1 MGELGGGIPTVTNS
15 VFLLNQQMLAR
26 LLIMN
31 SIDII
36 RGALVAAVAMSTIG
50 MAFADGTLSVGDKA
64 PDFKVAKFVKGSKLS
79 GFEKG
84 KTYVVEFWATWCGPC
99 KKSIPH
105 LTELASKYKGK
116 VDFYGVSVWE
126 EKKDNKDTAYFKTV
140 TDFVKGMGDKMAYNV
155 AVDGPDDYMSN
166 SWMKASKSRGIPT
179 AFIIKDQRVAW
190 IGHPM
195 EMETPLADVVAG
207 NYDIDAAAKKAASAA
222 SAESD
227 MEEMFKPIQEAME
240 AGDHAKVVEAV
251 DNVIAKKPEM
261 EKNLA
266 MVKWQALMHVDGA
279 KGLDYAKKICDG
291 IYAKDGN
298 SINSIAWM
306 MLDEKQGVPNGD
318 PKLAC
323 SLAERAVELNKSN
336 GLLHCYSL
344 DTLAYAHFK
353 CGDAKK
359 ALEIQEKAVGMI
371 ATLGSQIDEATKKE
385 MTDRLEEYKKAAK

>member
-1 MGELGGGIPTVTNS
+1 
-15 VFLLNQQMLAR
+15 
-26 LLIMN
+26 MN
-31 SIDII
+31 KIAIF
-36 RGALVAAVAMSTIG
+36 RGALVAAVAMGTIG

-64 PDFKVAKFVKGSKLS
+64 PEFKVAKFVKGNKLA
-79 GFEKG
+79 GFDKG

-105 LTELASKYKGK
+105 ITELASKYKGK

-140 TDFVKGMGDKMAYNV
+140 TDFVKGMGDKMSYNI
-155 AVDGPDDYMSN
+155 AVDGPDDFMSN
-166 SWMKASKSRGIPT
+166 TWMKASKSRGIPT

-195 EMETPLADVVAG
+195 EMEETLADVVAG
-207 NYDIDAAAKKAASAA
+207 KYNIDDAAKHAAAEA
-222 SAESD
+222 SESND

-240 AGDHAKVVEAV
+240 ANDYPKVVEAV
-251 DNVIAKKPEM
+251 DAVIAKQPNM

-279 KGLDYAKKICDG
+279 KGMDYAKKICDT

-298 SINSIAWM
+298 AVNSIAWM
-306 MLDEKQGVPNGD
+306 MIDDKQGVPNGD
-318 PKLAC
+318 PKVAC
-323 SLAERAVELNKSN
+323 ALAEKAVELNKSN
-336 GLLHCYSL
+336 AMLHCYSL
-344 DTLAYAHFK
+344 DTLAYAQFK

-359 ALEIQEKAVGMI
+359 ALETQEKAVAMLG
-371 ATLGSQIDEATKKE
+371 TLGAQVDDATKKE
-385 MTDRLEEYKKAAK
+385 MNERLDQYKKAAK